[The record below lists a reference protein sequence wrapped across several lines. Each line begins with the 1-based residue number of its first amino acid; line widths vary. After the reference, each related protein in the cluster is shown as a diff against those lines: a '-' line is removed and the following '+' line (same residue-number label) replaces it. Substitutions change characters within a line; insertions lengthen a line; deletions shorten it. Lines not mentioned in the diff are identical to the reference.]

1 MHGKE
6 KTFTFYLTGRKDN
19 DTAVEN
25 YVRTHG
31 YNDLKCVFFK
41 LEYTPPYKDFRAIAD
56 FMAITQYHPFRD
68 PSFKKAAA
76 VIDLSEWIGHENE
89 ENLEIFLKFLH
100 DYDWSFYRYEY
111 VFTVGDADKSKIKAI
126 YAVVDE
132 YLCKGHIYEDK
143 TLTDEKS
150 MSVYLYENYPVNR
163 ALAERLSY
171 IFVANKI
178 NGYAQIHTVMEDFIE
193 RADLK
198 RKTVLTERQAGIL
211 LGKWETCK
219 LQTLFEKDVMEWK
232 KEYTDEMIKEVV
244 A

>member
-1 MHGKE
+1 M
-6 KTFTFYLTGRKDN
+6 
-19 DTAVEN
+19 
-25 YVRTHG
+25 
-31 YNDLKCVFFK
+31 
-41 LEYTPPYKDFRAIAD
+41 
-56 FMAITQYHPFRD
+56 
-68 PSFKKAAA
+68 
-76 VIDLSEWIGHENE
+76 
-89 ENLEIFLKFLH
+89 
-100 DYDWSFYRYEY
+100 
-111 VFTVGDADKSKIKAI
+111 
-126 YAVVDE
+126 VDE